1 MGKEVRDDSLWEN
14 VRGNTGRDG
23 GVTPGQNGAK
33 RNKGGSGGGR
43 SAASPVAQS
52 ATKVCVC
59 LRTIP
64 SLSLGRGSLRM
75 MCSTKSLGVTEAM
88 FHFNFPS
95 TTSSQS
101 WKQKERIKW
110 STVFITDLETPS
122 SDPLLSLFFSQE
134 MAQQHFSTFPL
145 LAVSYYLHAF
155 LIPRILCVH
164 IASMWQA
171 LPCSE
176 ALPMKHPAP
185 SFLSQ
190 ACSGHN
196 ELAAASSSGGS
207 SSIQSAFVS
216 ARKKVHACCVIQFPV
231 CVASSLT
238 IPRFIDVF

>member
-23 GVTPGQNGAK
+23 GITPGQNGAK
-33 RNKGGSGGGR
+33 RNKGGA
-43 SAASPVAQS
+43 AASPVAQS

-110 STVFITDLETPS
+110 SFISNLENPS
-122 SDPLLSLFFSQE
+122 SDPLPFFFSPGNGS
-134 MAQQHFSTFPL
+134 ATLLHFPAARCILLSACLSHSSHPLCSYRQHVTSFAL
-145 LAVSYYLHAF
+145 L
-155 LIPRILCVH
+155 RG
-164 IASMWQA
+164 
-171 LPCSE
+171 
-176 ALPMKHPAP
+176 PANETSS
-185 SFLSQ
+185 SFLPVTSLQ
-190 ACSGHN
+190 RPQW
-196 ELAAASSSGGS
+196 ASSS
-207 SSIQSAFVS
+207 
-216 ARKKVHACCVIQFPV
+216 
-231 CVASSLT
+231 
-238 IPRFIDVF
+238 

>member
-1 MGKEVRDDSLWEN
+1 
-14 VRGNTGRDG
+14 
-23 GVTPGQNGAK
+23 
-33 RNKGGSGGGR
+33 
-43 SAASPVAQS
+43 
-52 ATKVCVC
+52 
-59 LRTIP
+59 
-64 SLSLGRGSLRM
+64 
-75 MCSTKSLGVTEAM
+75 M

-101 WKQKERIKW
+101 WKQKERITW
-110 STVFITDLETPS
+110 SFISDLENPS
-122 SDPLLSLFFSQE
+122 SDPLLFFFFPQE

-196 ELAAASSSGGS
+196 ELAAASSSSQQQQQHTVSFCTRQKKGARLLCDSISCARCVKLNNSPIHWCFLMFSCLALMLGGARTS
-207 SSIQSAFVS
+207 SQTEKHATARLPASLSEQTAVAFC
-216 ARKKVHACCVIQFPV
+216 RGGR
-231 CVASSLT
+231 SSQT
-238 IPRFIDVF
+238 WRIGPGVFEFGR